1 MIKFLVRKVFLV
13 SSDVSFLNWSM
24 LTQQNKEFFFYL
36 FIHLFNVGKVR
47 YTVPVCCKKSS
58 FPYKNKMLI
67 KANGAIKS
75 IMHTN
80 VKTNKLNFR
89 AKIMNKTNFFIT
101 ATNY

>member
-1 MIKFLVRKVFLV
+1 MYLFLTGPCLPNKIK
-13 SSDVSFLNWSM
+13 N
-24 LTQQNKEFFFYL
+24 FFFYL

-101 ATNY
+101 ARNY